1 MIDDTRL
8 ENRIRI
14 LEQEAEGEKA
24 VTRQVYQ
31 QAVRNGDAL
40 RAVQMAVAEVTSRV
54 DHMVQEVVQNSA
66 LLRAHGLRLEALT
79 RDVTMLRNDLMSLR
93 GDMAER
99 FDAVLTAIRA
109 LAPRDP
115 PGA

>member
-1 MIDDTRL
+1 MTTIDEL
-8 ENRIRI
+8 EIRVRE
-14 LEQEAEGEKA
+14 LASEVEGEKA

-31 QAVRNGDAL
+31 QTVRNGDLL
-40 RAVQMAVAEVTSRV
+40 RAVQIATAEVASRV

-66 LLRAHGLRLEALT
+66 LLRTHGLRLEALT

-99 FDAVLTAIRA
+99 FDAVLEAIRA
-109 LAPRDP
+109 VAPRDP
-115 PGA
+115 P